1 MKRNHLKIF
10 ITLAAVALPVFVL
23 AMPHFAYADCGVFG
37 TGTSI
42 TDCIF
47 VGTSWIAELAFTIA
61 GAFLTITGVL
71 LNGTMVATL
80 NISQIVAYTPAIGTA
95 WRTIRDFSS
104 IFIIFLLLYASIVMI
119 LGVQSG
125 PSFGKLL
132 KNIIIAGLLINF
144 SLFMTKFVI
153 DTSNIVSLSFYN
165 AIAPGVSSTN
175 NATGGATANMISNA
189 FNDGGLSNVFMQKL
203 DVQRFTGSAIGSA
216 VGSTSLASDPNK
228 NRTITMAYA
237 GGTVLMFTAAF
248 SFLFA
253 AVAFAVRLGVL
264 ILLMAFSPIYFI
276 GMIIPKTQEY
286 SKIWLD
292 TLLAMC
298 IFMPVYLLLMYVAVS
313 VINDPHFFDF
323 AGLNSTAKIS
333 GTVVNTQLVG
343 IVLQYIIAFLF
354 INAPM
359 VAAIKIGSEG
369 SDIAVKWGQSVKKW
383 GQGQLTKGAKKTAG
397 FAGQHVI
404 GRGAAA
410 FADNDKFK
418 NFTANHS
425 TLGTWASTGLK
436 SVSGASFA
444 GSKGGY
450 DKRSDTYSKTRQ
462 DVAKRLGATD
472 SEVDA
477 GMAGWNAETADMR
490 RKSDQLKLKHNLA
503 YNRIGDP
510 RNTEAANAQFLAM
523 AEKAQKDK
531 EDLDKKIAGRKER
544 AGTDEG
550 KEEIRKEIAG
560 KITKERTATYATNLE
575 GSWNPITKNARKDAA
590 EKIRKNLNKSKKD
603 KALDAIKELIPDD
616 DKEKGGNKE
625 DKKDKGGDSDKAKK

>member
-10 ITLAAVALPVFVL
+10 ITLAAVAIPVFIL
-23 AMPHFAYADCGVFG
+23 ATPHFAYADCGISI
-37 TGTSI
+37 TGGANI

-47 VGTSWIAELAFTIA
+47 VVTSWVAELWFAIA

-80 NISQIVAYTPAIGTA
+80 NISQIVANTPAIGTA

-104 IFIIFLLLYASIVMI
+104 IFIIFLLLYASIKMI
-119 LGVQSG
+119 LGMKDNNLGS
-125 PSFGKLL
+125 LL

-144 SLFMTKFVI
+144 SLFMTKFVV

-165 AIAPGVSSTN
+165 AIAPGQGTVAPSAS
-175 NATGGATANMISNA
+175 AAGATVGMISNA
-189 FNDGGLSNVFMQKL
+189 FNDGGLSNVFMQSL

-216 VGSTSLASDPNK
+216 VGSTTTADPNK
-228 NRTITMAYA
+228 NRTITMAYV
-237 GGTVLMFTAAF
+237 GGSVLMFTAAF

-276 GMIIPKTQEY
+276 GMIIPGTKEYADKWLKTL
-286 SKIWLD
+286 IC
-292 TLLAMC
+292 MC
-298 IFMPVYLLLMYVAVS
+298 CFMPIYLLLMYVAVS
-313 VINDPHFFDF
+313 VINDPNFFNF
-323 AGLNSTAKIS
+323 AKLNSTA
-333 GTVVNTQLVG
+333 TVGNTIVNAQLIG
-343 IVLQYIIAFLF
+343 IVLQYIIAFMF

-359 VAAIKIGSEG
+359 VAALTLCPADKVMTWGKAAS
-369 SDIAVKWGQSVKKW
+369 KWT
-383 GQGQLTKGAKKTAG
+383 QGQLTKGAKNTAG
-397 FAGQHVI
+397 FAGQHGI
-404 GRGAAA
+404 GRGAAVL
-410 FADNDKFK
+410 ADNDKFK
-418 NFTANHS
+418 NFTENHP

-436 SVSGASFA
+436 SASGASFA

-450 DKRSDTYSKTRQ
+450 DKRLDTYSKTRQ

-472 SEVDA
+472 NEVDA
-477 GMAGWNAETADMR
+477 GMAGWNAETTDMG
-490 RKSDQLKLKHNLA
+490 RKSDQLKLKYDLA
-503 YNRIGDP
+503 YRRVGDP
-510 RNTEAANAQFLAM
+510 RNTEADNAQFLAM

-575 GSWNPITKNARKDAA
+575 GSWNPVTKKARKDAA

-616 DKEKGGNKE
+616 DKEKGG
-625 DKKDKGGDSDKAKK
+625 DKGGGSKGSDSEKPKK